1 MVSSVI
7 ATTMRGTIKRFTTHR
22 QMSSMVNK
30 RFLSSSSIDN
40 PFSTCSSAKYSIVDH
55 NPDNSSMR
63 KNDIRRTKDNTD
75 GRLKVDMPTKSQT
88 NIVPKAPSPTQ
99 SRLYT

>member
-1 MVSSVI
+1 
-7 ATTMRGTIKRFTTHR
+7 MRGTIKRFTTHR

-40 PFSTCSSAKYSIVDH
+40 PFSTCASAKYSIVDH
-55 NPDNSSMR
+55 NPDNSWMR
-63 KNDIRRTKDNTD
+63 KNDILKTKDNTD
-75 GRLKVDMPTKSQT
+75 GRLEVDMTTKIQT
-88 NIVPKAPSPTQ
+88 NIIPETPSPTQ